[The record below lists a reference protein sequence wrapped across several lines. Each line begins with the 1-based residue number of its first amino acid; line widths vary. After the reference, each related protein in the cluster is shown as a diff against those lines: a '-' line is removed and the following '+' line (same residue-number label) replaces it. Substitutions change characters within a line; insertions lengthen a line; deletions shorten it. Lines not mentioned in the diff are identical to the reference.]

1 MLICMKTTLN
11 LPDMVVR
18 EAKQRALAE
27 DTTLT
32 DLIVQG
38 LTARLRKG
46 GPAGSLPVS
55 SAGGGL
61 VAGTSWERLIAADSA
76 GEAYR

>member
-1 MLICMKTTLN
+1 MKTTLN
-11 LPDMVVR
+11 LPDTVVQD
-18 EAKQRALAE
+18 AKRRALAE

-38 LTARLRKG
+38 LKARLKLGTTRG
-46 GPAGSLPVS
+46 TLPVS
-55 SAGGGL
+55 AATGGL
-61 VAGTSWERLIAADSA
+61 CPGVRWDRLGTADDS